1 MECFWSSFWGSLFH
15 LHWHKTVQSRVQED
29 RSYENHTRRLRLFE
43 RRWKVGTIGQRKHHD
58 HAWRQKIT
66 KAWLPS
72 LLWRVS
78 SNFPF
83 CMFSLCFWED
93 IMSWFV
99 NCAGRVGLAQDELF
113 RTLQTDQP
121 TEQVFSKWKVHGNMH
136 IDTRTVKLLLNRNP
150 DFSSNHFILRSRETA
165 SSIGC
170 LFEMLKPF
178 RFYNSTPVWMLYSA

>member
-1 MECFWSSFWGSLFH
+1 MKSRYNWSA
-15 LHWHKTVQSRVQED
+15 TASRSCVKAKNNK
-29 RSYENHTRRLRLFE
+29 SVATKFIMAGFFE
-43 RRWKVGTIGQRKHHD
+43 F
-58 HAWRQKIT
+58 
-66 KAWLPS
+66 S
-72 LLWRVS
+72 
-78 SNFPF
+78 F
-83 CMFSLCFWED
+83 CMFSLCFWEN

-99 NCAGRVGLAQDELF
+99 NCAGRVALAQDELF

>member
-1 MECFWSSFWGSLFH
+1 MKWNAFDPIFKVHYFIYTGKKLF
-15 LHWHKTVQSRVQED
+15 KVGPGVQEH

-58 HAWRQKIT
+58 HAWRQIIT

-78 SNFPF
+78 SNFPS
-83 CMFSLCFWED
+83 CMFSLCFCES

-99 NCAGRVGLAQDELF
+99 HCAGRVALAQDELF

-121 TEQVFSKWKVHGNMH
+121 TEQVFSKWKVHGNIM
-136 IDTRTVKLLLNRNP
+136 IVGDCCAR
-150 DFSSNHFILRSRETA
+150 SSHEVMYV
-165 SSIGC
+165 SIQV
-170 LFEMLKPF
+170 
-178 RFYNSTPVWMLYSA
+178 NVQSTCK